1 VGLIPDETIRL
12 VRERVD
18 IVALIGRFV
27 GLKPSGR
34 SHKGLCPFHSEKTPS
49 FIVNAERQSFKCFGC
64 DAGGTAITFL
74 MRMEN
79 LSFPEAVRQLAAEV
93 GVEIP
98 EHSRGGE
105 RGVAERIYEANALA
119 QALYREALRAPA
131 SPGAA
136 YLEGRGLDSA
146 SIERFGIGFAPDAW
160 EHLSGRLREH
170 GIPAAVAE
178 QAGLVAE
185 RRSGG
190 HYDRLR
196 GRVTFPI
203 RDVRGRIVG
212 FGGRAISAGQEP
224 KYLNTPE
231 TPVFRKRE
239 AFFGLPD
246 ALEPIRRTE
255 RAVVVEGYFDLI
267 ALERAGVQGALATCG
282 TSLGAEH
289 ARALRRRT
297 RRVVL
302 LFDGDEAGQRA
313 IERALEV
320 LLPEELRV
328 HAAVLPSGLDPDEF
342 LAREGVAALRE
353 LVEGAPAA
361 LDAVI
366 RRAVSRGC
374 TTPAEKAD
382 AVAAL
387 APLLALVP
395 QPVERGAWEER
406 LALAVGTEKRHVEAA
421 VRAGRRGEDAH
432 AAVPIPVRSVSV
444 ADERKLRLL
453 ARVLL
458 DHPELADRAPLA
470 AVEAFAPGH
479 PLVEVAVRLA
489 AEESGRDLE
498 ELATGLSPEA
508 RSKLFEI
515 AVDEST
521 EGGAESAAR
530 ALLDL
535 ETWLH
540 EREERERQRELT
552 ARMRRGDDDVA
563 RLLEEKQLAREQA
576 SARGRG
582 YPEDPPLR
590 GASTR

>member
-12 VRERVD
+12 VRDRVD
-18 IVALIGRFV
+18 IVALVGRFV
-27 GLKPSGR
+27 SLKPSGR

-49 FIVNAERQSFKCFGC
+49 FVVNAERQTFKCFGC

-74 MRMEN
+74 MRVEN
-79 LSFPEAVRQLAAEV
+79 LSFPEALRQLAAEV

-98 EHSRGGE
+98 EETGGE
-105 RGVAERIYEANALA
+105 RGVAERVYEANALA
-119 QALYREALRAPA
+119 QALYREALRAPGN
-131 SPGAA
+131 PGAD
-136 YLEGRGLDSA
+136 YLARRGIDAA

-160 EHLSGRLREH
+160 EHLARRLREH
-170 GIPAAVAE
+170 GIPDAVAE

-203 RDVRGRIVG
+203 RDVRGRVVG
-212 FGGRAISAGQEP
+212 FGGRAVASGQEP

-231 TPVFRKRE
+231 SPVFRKRE

-255 RAVVVEGYFDLI
+255 RAVVVEGYFDLV
-267 ALERAGVQGALATCG
+267 ALERAGVPGALATCG
-282 TSLGAEH
+282 TALTPEH
-289 ARALRRRT
+289 ARQLRRRT

-313 IERALEV
+313 MERALEV

-328 HAAVLPSGLDPDEF
+328 HAAVLPAGMDPDDL
-342 LAREGVAALRE
+342 LAREGALALRE
-353 LVEGAPAA
+353 LVQGAPAA
-361 LDAVI
+361 LDVAI
-366 RRAVSRGC
+366 RRAVARGC
-374 TTPAEKAD
+374 SSPAEKAD

-387 APLLALVP
+387 APTLSLVP
-395 QPVERGAWEER
+395 APVERGAWEER

-421 VRAGRRGEDAH
+421 VRAARRGEDPH
-432 AAVPIPVRSVSV
+432 AAVPIPARRVSS

-458 DHPELADRAPLA
+458 DHAELADRAPLA
-470 AVEAFAPGH
+470 AAEAFAPGH
-479 PLVEVAVRLA
+479 PLVEVAVALA
-489 AEESGRDLE
+489 AEAGRELES
-498 ELATGLSPEA
+498 LAAGLSPEA
-508 RSKLFEI
+508 RSHLFAL
-515 AVDEST
+515 AVDEPAA
-521 EGGAESAAR
+521 GGAESAAR
-530 ALLDL
+530 ALADL
-535 ETWLH
+535 ERWLH

-552 ARMRRGDDDVA
+552 SRMRRGDPDVA
-563 RLLEEKQLAREQA
+563 TLLREKQRAREQA
-576 SARGRG
+576 SARWQTN
-582 YPEDPPLR
+582 PIDPPLR

>member
-1 VGLIPDETIRL
+1 MGLIPDETIRL
-12 VRERVD
+12 VRDRVD
-18 IVALIGRFV
+18 MVALVGRFV
-27 GLKPSGR
+27 SLKPSGR
-34 SHKGLCPFHSEKTPS
+34 SHKGLCPFHGEKTPS
-49 FIVNAERQSFKCFGC
+49 FIVSSERQSFKCFGC

-98 EHSRGGE
+98 EAAGAE
-105 RGVAERIYEANALA
+105 RGVAQRIYEANALA
-119 QALYREALRAPA
+119 QALYCEALRAPESA
-131 SPGAA
+131 GAA
-136 YLEGRGLDSA
+136 YLAGRGIDAATTL
-146 SIERFGIGFAPDAW
+146 RFGIGFAPDAW
-160 EHLSGRLREH
+160 EHLAARLRER

-178 QAGLVAE
+178 QAGLLAE
-185 RRSGG
+185 RHSGG

-203 RDVRGRIVG
+203 RDARGRVVG
-212 FGGRAISAGQEP
+212 FGGRAVAPGQEP

-231 TPVFRKRE
+231 SPVFRKRE

-255 RAVVVEGYFDLI
+255 RAVVVEGYFDLV
-267 ALERAGVQGALATCG
+267 ALERAGVPGALASCG
-282 TSLGAEH
+282 TSLTAEH

-328 HAAVLPSGLDPDEF
+328 HAAVLPSGMDPDDF
-342 LAREGVAALRE
+342 LAREGAEALRE
-353 LVEGAPAA
+353 LVGSAPAA

-374 TTPAEKAD
+374 AAPAEKAD

-421 VRAGRRGEDAH
+421 VRAGRRGEDPH
-432 AAVPIPVRSVSV
+432 AAVPIPARSVST
-444 ADERKLRLL
+444 ADERKLLLL

-458 DHPELADRAPLA
+458 EQPDLAERAPLA
-470 AVEAFAPGH
+470 AAEAFAPGH
-479 PLVEVAVRLA
+479 PLVELAVRLA
-489 AEESGRDLE
+489 AESGRDLE
-498 ELATGLSPEA
+498 ELAAGLSPEA
-508 RSKLFEI
+508 RSRLFEI
-515 AVDEST
+515 AVDEAT
-521 EGGAESAAR
+521 EGGAGPAAR
-530 ALLDL
+530 ALEDL
-535 ETWLH
+535 ERWLH

-552 ARMRRGDDDVA
+552 QRMRRGDPDVA
-563 RLLEEKQLAREQA
+563 ALLQEKQRTREQA
-576 SARGRG
+576 SARGSG
-582 YPEDPPLR
+582 TASHPPLR
-590 GASTR
+590 GVSTR